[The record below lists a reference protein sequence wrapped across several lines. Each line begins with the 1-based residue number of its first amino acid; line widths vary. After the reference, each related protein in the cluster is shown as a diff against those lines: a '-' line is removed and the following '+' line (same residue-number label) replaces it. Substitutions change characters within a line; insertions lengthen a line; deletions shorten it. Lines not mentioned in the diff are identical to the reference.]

1 MGTLLSLSLGTTFAM
16 YVLINSLPSRFQP
29 TQVAPAASRLH
40 KAPEQEQRGNPPT
53 LAEQRVR

>member
-1 MGTLLSLSLGTTFAM
+1 M